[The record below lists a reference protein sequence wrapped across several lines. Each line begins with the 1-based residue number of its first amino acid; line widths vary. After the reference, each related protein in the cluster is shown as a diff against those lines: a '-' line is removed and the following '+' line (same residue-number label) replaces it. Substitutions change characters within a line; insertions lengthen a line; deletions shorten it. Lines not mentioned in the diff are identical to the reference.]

1 MGSKSQVIATTNLPM
16 YSIQTFLKYYVLV
29 AGGGGSSKT
38 GIANGFEVFKLNR
51 DGKAVTITKVIRHDS
66 GPNVIMNCCTYLR
79 GNKIYIAANED
90 DKCRQYTADIVIEPT
105 FKNGEASK
113 EINFKI
119 TTGDSL
125 TTDFSEDEPLQRIVK
140 INRNGNMM
148 VTGGTDGR
156 IRVWNFPIV
165 NSKETNPIQ
174 IYEGHTKEIDDIDIT
189 TDGKFIVSVA
199 KDGKAFHWDT
209 VTNTRS
215 VLTHPINEKQV
226 FKRCKFGITSSNS
239 SILLYNIYTIANG
252 PKQKSYLQRWSE
264 KNTILYEL
272 SFIEPTSA
280 LAVRRDGLYIAVGTM
295 FSGSVSIHESN
306 NLRTIYSVKQ
316 AHAMFVTG
324 LEFLNE
330 DVMPDSKT
338 AVLSISVDNRVCFHN
353 VPSIKLVPYW
363 KMLIIIHFILLLF
376 YFVIFKL

>member
-51 DGKAVTITKVIRHDS
+51 DGKAVTMTKVIRHDS
-66 GPNVIMNCCTYLR
+66 GPNVIMNCCTNLQ

-90 DKCRQYTADIVIEPT
+90 DKCRQYVADIIIEPT
-105 FKNGEASK
+105 FKNGIASK

-119 TTGDSL
+119 ATGDSL
-125 TTDFSEDEPLQRIVK
+125 TTDFSDDEPLQRIVK
-140 INRNGNMM
+140 INNNGDMM
-148 VTGGTDGR
+148 VTGGADGR
-156 IRVWNFPIV
+156 IRVWKFPIV
-165 NSKETNPIQ
+165 SSKETNPTHV
-174 IYEGHTKEIDDIDIT
+174 YEGHTKEIDDIDIT
-189 TDGKFIVSVA
+189 PDGKYIVSVA
-199 KDGKAFHWDT
+199 KDGKAFHWNT
-209 VTNTRS
+209 VTDARS
-215 VLTHPINEKQV
+215 VLTHPINDKQI
-226 FKRCKFGITSSNS
+226 FKRCKFGVTNNKTI
-239 SILLYNIYTIANG
+239 YNIYTIANG

-264 KNTILYEL
+264 KNKLLYQL
-272 SFIEPTSA
+272 SFTEPTSA

-295 FSGSVSIHESN
+295 YSGSVSIHESS
-306 NLRTIYSVKQ
+306 NLKTIYNVKQ

-324 LEFLNE
+324 LEFLKE

-376 YFVIFKL
+376 YFIIFKL